1 MTIFGQ
7 VCEIVGQPAGAIS
20 FPLPWA
26 LGWNSSRQ
34 AWQLQA
40 SLPADP
46 RHGSTTLSYSPSL
59 YDQCGGSLRAAVFS
73 TSAFTRVLG
82 INLNSLVCTARAFPC

>member
-1 MTIFGQ
+1 MTIFGR
-7 VCEIVGQPAGAIS
+7 VCEIGGQPAGAIS

-26 LGWNSSRQ
+26 LGWNSPRQ
-34 AWQLQA
+34 AWQRQA
-40 SLPADP
+40 SLPADT

-59 YDQCGGSLRAAVFS
+59 YDQCGRVPEGSC
-73 TSAFTRVLG
+73 VLG